1 MLIYLAALETEEERQ
16 CFSTLYEEHR
26 YLMLH
31 VAMRVL
37 KNQALAEDAV
47 HNAFL
52 KIIDCMGR
60 FQGLSPERTKALVV
74 VIARNK
80 AIDLYRHEQR
90 RAALPIEE
98 EILDCEADPSFS
110 PARYMIE
117 HEDYDTLTELI
128 SRLGA
133 TYQSTFELKY
143 IGGYSDREIA
153 ELLDT
158 TLKNV
163 QVRLYRGK
171 KMLAKLLRE
180 EVNRDV

>member
-16 CFSTLYEEHR
+16 RFSALYEKYR
-26 YLMLH
+26 FLMLH

-37 KNQALAEDAV
+37 KSQPLAEDAV

-52 KIIDCMGR
+52 KIMDCMDR
-60 FQGLSPERTKALVV
+60 FAGLPPERTKALVV
-74 VIARNK
+74 VISRNK
-80 AIDLYRHEQR
+80 AIDLLRQEQR
-90 RAALPIEE
+90 RSALPIEE
-98 EILDCEADPSFS
+98 EVLDCEVDPAFS

-117 HEDYDTLTELI
+117 HEDYDTLTGLI
-128 SRLGA
+128 ARLGA

-143 IGGYSDREIA
+143 IGGYSDKEIA
-153 ELLDT
+153 EFMDT
-158 TLKNV
+158 SLKNV